1 MTKSL
6 NQINSRLIGM
16 PDSTILQARI
26 FHAVSLIA
34 MFCLFIG
41 IVANFIIGVP
51 YANLVLCITFF
62 MVFLVYFNSR
72 KYGNLASSVIIF
84 TVSSGLMLLFNYFIN
99 SGIKGPTLLLYLVS
113 MVFTISVMPSRQYFF
128 WVFFNAGIVT
138 ILVAIEFFNPG
149 LVQDT
154 YSSREGYF
162 IDIITTYLGVIV
174 CIGVV
179 LTYLIK
185 GHHAEKTKALNAS
198 IALKAANDSK
208 TQLLS
213 ILSHDLRSPL
223 NSIQSFLEVLVDYDM
238 AENEK
243 TEITQS
249 LLRETKNTQV
259 MLFNLLSW
267 TKSQMEGGMK
277 VNLNAL
283 KLSEVIEAC
292 LKLQH
297 SAALEKMITISN
309 QTDPEV
315 CVLADLDMLKLV
327 VRNLLNNAI
336 KFTRPGGEIKI
347 KSEIK
352 DGQGRLIV
360 QDNGIGISPEQQKE
374 LFSMESSSTYGT
386 NNEKGVGLGLMLC
399 KEFTEL
405 QGGSIS
411 FTSIIGEGTAFN
423 LSFPLHSLK
432 ESDVY

>member
-1 MTKSL
+1 
-6 NQINSRLIGM
+6 
-16 PDSTILQARI
+16 
-26 FHAVSLIA
+26 
-34 MFCLFIG
+34 
-41 IVANFIIGVP
+41 
-51 YANLVLCITFF
+51 
-62 MVFLVYFNSR
+62 
-72 KYGNLASSVIIF
+72 
-84 TVSSGLMLLFNYFIN
+84 
-99 SGIKGPTLLLYLVS
+99 
-113 MVFTISVMPSRQYFF
+113 
-128 WVFFNAGIVT
+128 
-138 ILVAIEFFNPG
+138 
-149 LVQDT
+149 
-154 YSSREGYF
+154 
-162 IDIITTYLGVIV
+162 
-174 CIGVV
+174 
-179 LTYLIK
+179 
-185 GHHAEKTKALNAS
+185 
-198 IALKAANDSK
+198 
-208 TQLLS
+208 
-213 ILSHDLRSPL
+213 
-223 NSIQSFLEVLVDYDM
+223 M

-347 KSEIK
+347 ISEIK